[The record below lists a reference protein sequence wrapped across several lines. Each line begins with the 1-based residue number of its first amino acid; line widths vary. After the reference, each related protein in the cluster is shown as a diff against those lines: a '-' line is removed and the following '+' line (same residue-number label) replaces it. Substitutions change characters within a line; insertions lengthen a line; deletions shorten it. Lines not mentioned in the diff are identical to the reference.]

1 MQHWIRVKSEYVLQ
15 VILIFHASNTTFMK
29 FDIFKCQGAHIF
41 EYSTDIQSSK
51 SLWIQ
56 FEYFLNIENKMFL
69 LTRMGI
75 HYVYDREYKKFRS
88 MCLFSLLQCCIFFQ
102 SFVNDDIISSFL
114 YLLCSYYNEIFYHR
128 VETICLFNQMQ
139 PVLQYAS
146 YYGIPVIL
154 QSNRWL
160 RWCHRLRN
168 IDQ

>member
-1 MQHWIRVKSEYVLQ
+1 
-15 VILIFHASNTTFMK
+15 
-29 FDIFKCQGAHIF
+29 
-41 EYSTDIQSSK
+41 
-51 SLWIQ
+51 
-56 FEYFLNIENKMFL
+56 
-69 LTRMGI
+69 
-75 HYVYDREYKKFRS
+75 

-154 QSNRWL
+154 QSNR
-160 RWCHRLRN
+160 
-168 IDQ
+168 